1 MQEELDK
8 LTAQLDFE
16 CKQMG
21 QQQDKKFGRF
31 VATKLDQVE
40 KIYSELIRAVSN
52 KNKHV

>member
-8 LTAQLDFE
+8 LTAQLNFE

-21 QQQDKKFGRF
+21 LQEDKKFARF
-31 VATKLDQVE
+31 VATKLDLVE
-40 KIYSELIRAVSN
+40 KIYRELTSAFFN

>member
-8 LTAQLDFE
+8 ITAQLDFE

-21 QQQDKKFGRF
+21 LQEDKKFGRF

-40 KIYSELIRAVSN
+40 KIYRELMRAVSN